1 MKVVNLIMHKTMC
14 AYCDMYELLKHISN
28 CEQAAYEWEVAS
40 FIPRQ
45 TPIYILHFVFHHA
58 LFLFCVQ

>member
-1 MKVVNLIMHKTMC
+1 MC